1 MAKFS
6 TMSLAELTRPE
17 GYDCACGK
25 RHAVDLPW
33 LRIERGALAALP
45 EALEA
50 VGAKHPFVVCDD
62 NTYRAAGARVEEVLS
77 KAGLTSN
84 STSSLAGTT
93 ALPLRS
99 GNLAR

>member
-1 MAKFS
+1 MPKFS
-6 TMSLAELTRPE
+6 AMSLAELTRPG

-62 NTYRAAGARVEEVLS
+62 NSYRAAGARVECGESAVGCG
-77 KAGLTSN
+77 KVA
-84 STSSLAGTT
+84 SSCVGSL
-93 ALPLRS
+93 
-99 GNLAR
+99 